1 MRDAFALQVVH
12 NFDGLTD
19 VVSVDTVHILL
30 SELLFFDQIQKSKKV
45 AALAELSQ
53 QMQLFLIPSNDD
65 ILIHKLDD
73 SRMRQRGKNAKLSQ
87 IFLLFLC

>member
-1 MRDAFALQVVH
+1 MRDAFALQIV
-12 NFDGLTD
+12 NYFDGLTD
-19 VVSVDTVHILL
+19 VVSVDTVHILF
-30 SELLFFDQIQKSKKV
+30 SELLFLDQIQKSKKV

-53 QMQLFLIPSNDD
+53 QMQFLLIPSDDD

-73 SRMRQRGKNAKLSQ
+73 SRMRQRGKYAKLSQ

>member
-1 MRDAFALQVVH
+1 MRDAFALQIVH

-53 QMQLFLIPSNDD
+53 QMQFLLIPSDDD
-65 ILIHKLDD
+65 ILI
-73 SRMRQRGKNAKLSQ
+73 N
-87 IFLLFLC
+87 